1 MADCAGCHV
10 RRTGEGL
17 ASMASDAYRV
27 AWGYSHAA
35 HHKAAGAVAC
45 AACHVDTAV
54 APGAV
59 VPLPAMA
66 ACGACHDGGGAFAV
80 TGTKCGVCHQRPV
93 VSDAK

>member
-1 MADCAGCHV
+1 MTPDP
-10 RRTGEGL
+10 
-17 ASMASDAYRV
+17 YRV

-45 AACHVDTAV
+45 GACHVKTAV

-59 VPLPAMA
+59 VPLPPMA
-66 ACGACHDGGGAFAV
+66 ACGTCHDGGGAFAV

-93 VSDAK
+93 VSDAR